1 MSSPWT
7 LYALQICEESQKEHL
22 DLYSLHHHPILLWE
36 DLSHNSSRPL
46 CGMYCCALR
55 IPDETIAYP
64 PHPTPP
70 HTHLRV
76 SKHLFF
82 RVPLRN
88 EFYPLKTKSRV
99 WSRKMMQSCEEKWF
113 SFPFLKKHLFYSI
126 KNGNEWLKMQT
137 QAVSMTPK
145 LWFRMCSRKNYIKSH
160 TWLYG
165 AGKWWTAEK
174 KIYMAAWTELLT
186 FSGLWGM
193 GWKGLIEARACFYIF
208 PL

>member
-64 PHPTPP
+64 PP

-113 SFPFLKKHLFYSI
+113 SFPFLKKTFILFN
-126 KNGNEWLKMQT
+126 KKWKW
-137 QAVSMTPK
+137 MTENVNSGSFHDPK
-145 LWFRMCSRKNYIKSH
+145 TVVPNVQP
-160 TWLYG
+160 
-165 AGKWWTAEK
+165 EK
-174 KIYMAAWTELLT
+174 LH
-186 FSGLWGM
+186 
-193 GWKGLIEARACFYIF
+193 
-208 PL
+208 